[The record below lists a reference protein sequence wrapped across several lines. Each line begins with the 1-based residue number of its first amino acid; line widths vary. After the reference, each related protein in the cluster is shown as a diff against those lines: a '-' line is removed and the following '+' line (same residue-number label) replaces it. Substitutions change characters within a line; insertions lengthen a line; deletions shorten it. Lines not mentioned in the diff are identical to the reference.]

1 MPQTLKTPSAIT
13 DGTYTM
19 EQYCLLDAEQEQQL
33 ARRWREL
40 GDQAALH
47 ALVKS
52 HLRLA
57 AKVAR
62 HYRGYGLP
70 LPDIIAEA
78 NVGLVVAAQRFEPD
92 RGSRFSTYALWW
104 IKANIHEY
112 ILRSW
117 SLVKI
122 GTTAAQ
128 KKLFFRLRSEIRKVS
143 NNRTSLTPEIANVVA
158 EHLGVTAADVIEMD
172 GRLRGDFSLNKPMDD
187 DGQAA
192 EWETML
198 VDDSPDAEVMLAE
211 RDETSHQTSALLAAL
226 KVLTP
231 RERQVFEARR
241 LTENPPTLA
250 ELARRMDISPER
262 VRQIENHAFEKVKR
276 AAVGYLKTDRL
287 TSDGPTSVPPTHR
300 DQPYRRNEAAYES
313 MRADYEMQV

>member
-1 MPQTLKTPSAIT
+1 
-13 DGTYTM
+13 M
-19 EQYCLLDAEQEQQL
+19 EQYCLLDAEQEQQF
-33 ARRWREL
+33 ARRWHEF

-78 NVGLVVAAQRFEPD
+78 NVGLVVAAQRFEPN

-104 IKANIHEY
+104 IKASIHEY

-143 NNRTSLTPEIANVVA
+143 NNQTSLTPEIANVVA
-158 EHLGVTAADVIEMD
+158 EHLGVTPADVIEMD

-187 DGQAA
+187 DGQTA

-211 RDETSHQTSALLAAL
+211 RDETSQQTSALSAAL
-226 KVLTP
+226 EVLTP

-241 LTENPPTLA
+241 LTDNPPTLA
-250 ELARRMDISPER
+250 ELANRMDISPER

-276 AAVGYLKTDRL
+276 AAVGYLRTDRSA
-287 TSDGPTSVPPTHR
+287 SDSATSVPLTKR
-300 DQPYRRNEAAYES
+300 DRAYRLQRNESAMEGV
-313 MRADYEMQV
+313 RAEYQMQI

>member
-1 MPQTLKTPSAIT
+1 
-13 DGTYTM
+13 M
-19 EQYCLLDAEQEQQL
+19 EQYSLLDAEQEQQF
-33 ARRWREL
+33 ARRWHEL

-70 LPDIIAEA
+70 LADVIAEA
-78 NVGLVVAAQRFEPD
+78 NVGLVVAAQRFEPN

-104 IKANIHEY
+104 IKASIHEY

-143 NNRTSLTPEIANVVA
+143 NNRTTLTPEIANTVA

-187 DGQAA
+187 DGQTA

-198 VDDSPDAEVMLAE
+198 VDDSPDAEVILAE
-211 RDETSHQTSALLAAL
+211 RDETTQQTSALSAAL

-241 LTENPPTLA
+241 LTDNPPTLA
-250 ELARRMDISPER
+250 ELASRLDISPER

-276 AAVGYLKTDRL
+276 AAVGYLRTDRL
-287 TSDGPTSVPPTHR
+287 TPDAVVNVPPPQR
-300 DQPYRRNEAAYES
+300 ERLPRNKQGHEE
-313 MRADYEMQV
+313 MRAEYEMLS

>member
-1 MPQTLKTPSAIT
+1 
-13 DGTYTM
+13 M
-19 EQYCLLDAEQEQQL
+19 EQYSLLDAEQEQQF
-33 ARRWREL
+33 ARRWQES

-70 LPDIIAEA
+70 LADVIAEA

-104 IKANIHEY
+104 IKASIHEY

-128 KKLFFRLRSEIRKVS
+128 KKLFFRLRGEIRKVS
-143 NNRTSLTPEIANVVA
+143 NNNPAPLTPEIANVVA

-172 GRLRGDFSLNKPMDD
+172 GRLRGDFSLNKPMND
-187 DGQAA
+187 DGQTA
-192 EWETML
+192 EWESML
-198 VDDSPDAEVMLAE
+198 VDDSPDAEVILVE
-211 RDETSHQTSALLAAL
+211 QDETTQQTSALVAAL

-241 LTENPPTLA
+241 LNDNPPTLA
-250 ELARRMDISPER
+250 ELASRMDISPER

-276 AAVGYLKTDRL
+276 AAVGYLRTDRS
-287 TSDGPTSVPPTHR
+287 TPDGVTSVPTVAAAQR
-300 DQPYRRNEAAYES
+300 NRRYRLQKNEPVMEEA
-313 MRADYEMQV
+313 RLDYQMQV

>member
-1 MPQTLKTPSAIT
+1 
-13 DGTYTM
+13 M
-19 EQYCLLDAEQEQQL
+19 EQYSLLDAEQEQQF
-33 ARRWREL
+33 ARRWHEL

-70 LPDIIAEA
+70 LADIIAEA
-78 NVGLVVAAQRFEPD
+78 NVGLVVAAQRFQPD

-104 IKANIHEY
+104 IKASIHEY

-143 NNRTSLTPEIANVVA
+143 NTPTSLTPEIANTVA
-158 EHLGVTAADVIEMD
+158 QHLGVTTADVIEMD

-187 DGQAA
+187 DGQTA

-198 VDDSPDAEVMLAE
+198 VDDSPDAEVILAE
-211 RDETSHQTSALLAAL
+211 RDETTQQTSALSAAL
-226 KVLTP
+226 EVLTP

-241 LTENPPTLA
+241 LTDNPPTLA
-250 ELARRMDISPER
+250 ELASRMDISPER

-276 AAVGYLKTDRL
+276 AAVGHLKPDRL
-287 TSDGPTSVPPTHR
+287 TSDGAANVPPTQR
-300 DQPYRRNEAAYES
+300 ERPYRLQRNESGHEE
-313 MRADYEMQV
+313 MRADYQNADLVVL

>member
-1 MPQTLKTPSAIT
+1 
-13 DGTYTM
+13 M
-19 EQYCLLDAEQEQQL
+19 EHYCLLDAEQEQQF
-33 ARRWREL
+33 ARRWQEF

-70 LPDIIAEA
+70 LVDIIAEA
-78 NVGLVVAAQRFEPD
+78 NVGLVVAAQRFEPN

-104 IKANIHEY
+104 IKASIHEY

-128 KKLFFRLRSEIRKVS
+128 KKLFFRLRGEIRKVS
-143 NNRTSLTPEIANVVA
+143 NNKPTSLTPEIANVVA

-187 DGQAA
+187 DGQTA
-192 EWETML
+192 EWESML
-198 VDDSPDAEVMLAE
+198 VDDSPDAEVILAE
-211 RDETSHQTSALLAAL
+211 QDETTQQTSALVAAL

-241 LTENPPTLA
+241 LNENPPTLA
-250 ELARRMDISPER
+250 ELANRMDISPER

-276 AAVGYLKTDRL
+276 AAVGHLKTDRL
-287 TSDGPTSVPPTHR
+287 TSDKATTIPTIQR
-300 DQPYRRNEAAYES
+300 DRRYPLQRNEPVMDEV
-313 MRADYEMQV
+313 RADYQMQV